1 MRTIRGLVPPTLRTP
16 EARLPTPRRTSR
28 TAVALLA
35 LAVAGLGLAIVG
47 RVLAPPRA
55 PAAPPPPVT
64 TTEALPRGD
73 IPLIGDPVRDLTIW
87 YSDRV
92 SDANKAALENLRGR
106 FLSPL
111 DPLSDQSTTD
121 LYGTMLLVTI
131 PLLTMGGLALGY
143 LIMTSATSGE
153 SAYAARSVTPRFVVA
168 TTLAILGIFLVSVLA
183 QFVTAL
189 DAAMIGVSLPGH
201 AVGGPDAWPAGGG
214 VFTVLQNGGF
224 DPRVGQGPDNW
235 NDGAWLS
242 VGLLAGVLV
251 TCLQMLAWVLGGVE
265 RLLVLIGPLC
275 LAAYALPATERVTT
289 LWFRALVAVLAV
301 RFAWT
306 IAFVLFSL
314 QALPHI
320 GAGGSPPTLADT
332 NLLLGLATGA
342 AAMMLGLPL
351 LVLPVAIGGTGV
363 VSVPVS
369 VSRLGTLQ
377 AAR

>member
-1 MRTIRGLVPPTLRTP
+1 MRTIRGLVPPTLRT
-16 EARLPTPRRTSR
+16 LDTRRPDP
-28 TAVALLA
+28 APD
-35 LAVAGLGLAIVG
+35 VAGRRRAARPG
-47 RVLAPPRA
+47 RRGARSRGRGPGAGAAQGTRRATPAGDHDRGA
-55 PAAPPPPVT
+55 PA
-64 TTEALPRGD
+64 GD

-92 SDANKAALENLRGR
+92 SDANRAALENLRGR

-111 DPLSDQSTTD
+111 DPLTDRSTTD

-214 VFTVLQNGGF
+214 VFAVLQNGGF

-242 VGLLAGVLV
+242 VGLLAGVLL

-320 GAGGSPPTLADT
+320 GATGSPPTLADT